1 MKPSSV
7 VATRNAMRRINWVGG
22 GACENGCDP
31 KEENF
36 WGKFKRGGYMY
47 MLCGKK
53 IGKSLIT
60 FWSHI
65 FTHFFIYKIGSRILK
80 SANAMVNYLYKWF
93 IMNK

>member
-1 MKPSSV
+1 
-7 VATRNAMRRINWVGG
+7 MRRINWVGG

-36 WGKFKRGGYMY
+36 WGKFKRGGETCIMY
-47 MLCGKK
+47 VAMWYENWKK
-53 IGKSLIT
+53 LNYILVSY
-60 FWSHI
+60 FYS
-65 FTHFFIYKIGSRILK
+65 FIYKIGSRILK